1 MNWLDVILLLI
12 IGASVIGSFRK
23 GLSRQVI
30 HLASVVAAILLGAWF
45 YGRVA
50 EYLAPHV
57 SSPMAAKLG
66 GFLVVFC
73 CVMLLGAVVSW
84 TVGKFLRVTGLS
96 IVDHLLGAVFGL
108 LRGTL
113 VAVALI
119 MGVMAFSKDG
129 TPPRAIVESRIAP
142 YVSQAAHV
150 FAAMAPHEL
159 REGFRQSYQQA
170 KADWA
175 RTLKNGTHTAPEA
188 ERKE

>member
-23 GLSRQVI
+23 GFSRQVI
-30 HLASVVAAILLGAWF
+30 HLTAVVAGIVLGCWF

-50 EYLAPHV
+50 EYLEPHV
-57 SSPMAAKLG
+57 TTPGAAKLG
-66 GFLVVFC
+66 GFLIVFC
-73 CVMLLGAVVSW
+73 AVLFLGAVVSF

-96 IVDHLLGAVFGL
+96 IVDHLLGALFGL
-108 LRGTL
+108 LRGGL

-129 TPPRAIVESRIAP
+129 KPPRAIEESRVAP
-142 YVSQAAHV
+142 YVSQAARL

-159 REGFRQSYQQA
+159 KDGFHKSYDQA
-170 KADWA
+170 KLVWA
-175 RTLKNGTHTAPEA
+175 RTVKKDSHTAPEA
-188 ERKE
+188 ERK

>member
-12 IGASVIGSFRK
+12 IAASVIGSFRK

-30 HLASVVAAILLGAWF
+30 HLASVILGILLGAWF

-50 EYLAPHV
+50 EYLEPHV
-57 SSPMAAKLG
+57 SSPAAANLG
-66 GFLVVFC
+66 GFLIIFFGVL
-73 CVMLLGAVVSW
+73 LLGALVSW

-108 LRGTL
+108 LRGIL

-129 TPPRAIVESRIAP
+129 TPPRSIDQSRVAP
-142 YVSQAAHV
+142 YVSQAARV

-159 REGFRQSYQQA
+159 REGFHKSYAQA
-170 KADWA
+170 KTYWA
-175 RTLKNGTHTAPEA
+175 QNVKKGTHTAPEA
-188 ERKE
+188 ERK

>member
-30 HLASVVAAILLGAWF
+30 HLVSVLAGIVLGAWF

-50 EYLAPHV
+50 EYLEPHV

-66 GFLVVFC
+66 GFLMVFC
-73 CVMLLGAVVSW
+73 AVLLLGALVSW

-129 TPPRAIVESRIAP
+129 RPPRSVEESRVAP
-142 YVSQAAHV
+142 YISQAARV

-159 REGFRQSYQQA
+159 KEGFHKSYDQA
-170 KADWA
+170 KVVWD
-175 RTLKNGTHTAPEA
+175 RSLKQDSHTASQA
-188 ERKE
+188 ERK

>member
-30 HLASVVAAILLGAWF
+30 QMASVVFAILLGAWF

-50 EYLAPHV
+50 EYLEPHV
-57 SSPMAAKLG
+57 TSPAAAKLG

-73 CVMLLGAVVSW
+73 AVLLLGALVSW

-142 YVSQAAHV
+142 YVSRAARL

-159 REGFRQSYQQA
+159 REGFHKSYQQA

-175 RTLKNGTHTAPEA
+175 HTLKNGTHTAPEA
-188 ERKE
+188 ERK

>member
-30 HLASVVAAILLGAWF
+30 HLVSVVAGIVLGAWF

-50 EYLAPHV
+50 EYLEPHL
-57 SSPMAAKLG
+57 STPMAAKLG
-66 GFLVVFC
+66 GFLIVFC
-73 CVMLLGAVVSW
+73 AVLLVGALVSW

-108 LRGTL
+108 LRGVL

-129 TPPRAIVESRIAP
+129 VPPRSIEESRVAP
-142 YVSQAAHV
+142 YVSQAARV

-159 REGFRQSYQQA
+159 KEGFHKSYDQA
-170 KADWA
+170 KVVWD
-175 RTLKNGTHTAPEA
+175 RTLKQHTHTASEA
-188 ERKE
+188 ERK

>member
-23 GLSRQVI
+23 GLSRQLI
-30 HLASVVAAILLGAWF
+30 QFASVILAILLGAWF

-50 EYLAPHV
+50 EHLEPHV
-57 SSPMAAKLG
+57 SSSTAANLG
-66 GFLVVFC
+66 GFLIVFC
-73 CVMLLGAVVSW
+73 GVLLAGALVSW
-84 TVGKFLRVTGLS
+84 IVGKFLRVTGLS

-129 TPPRAIVESRIAP
+129 TPPRAIEESRIAP
-142 YVSQAAHV
+142 YVSQAARL

-159 REGFRQSYQQA
+159 REGFHNTYAQA
-170 KADWA
+170 KNYWDHH
-175 RTLKNGTHTAPEA
+175 LKNDTHTAPEA
-188 ERKE
+188 ERK